1 MLDLIIGRPVEEA
14 KHLSAIFLRM
24 IKGEITQEELEEL
37 DEAGALQDISH
48 MPARVKCAVLG
59 WRTMRQMLEEINK

>member
-1 MLDLIIGRPVEEA
+1 
-14 KHLSAIFLRM
+14 M
-24 IKGEITQEELEEL
+24 IKGTATADQIENLEE
-37 DEAGALQDISH
+37 AAALQDISH